1 MDAKS
6 VKAMLEVFQTLAK
19 AQGHT
24 YDALAR
30 YNYYM
35 RNPKSDPSESGTSDC
50 RDCSATSR

>member
-19 AQGHT
+19 QQGYT
-24 YDALAR
+24 YEVLAR

-35 RNPKSDPSESGTSDC
+35 RNPKYDPSGSDKADC
-50 RDCSATSR
+50 RDC